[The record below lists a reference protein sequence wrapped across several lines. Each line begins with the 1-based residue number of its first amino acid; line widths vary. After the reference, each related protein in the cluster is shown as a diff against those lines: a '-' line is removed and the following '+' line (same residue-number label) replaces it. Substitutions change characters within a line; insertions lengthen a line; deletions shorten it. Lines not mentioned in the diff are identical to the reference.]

1 MKNNY
6 QIMPYYIKSFFGFI
20 DSPKV
25 MKFDLI
31 FDFSKAIDMCFL
43 HLSLLTVCLKC
54 LKFPV
59 FEE

>member
-1 MKNNY
+1 
-6 QIMPYYIKSFFGFI
+6 MPYYIKSFFGFI
-20 DSPKV
+20 DSPKA

-31 FDFSKAIDMCFL
+31 FGFSKAIDMCFL
-43 HLSLLTVCLKC
+43 HLSLLAVCLKS